1 MTLIKLLATALAF
14 TRRAFAAAPP
24 GYRRRQQAKII
35 FQVLCR
41 PRFARSWFQ
50 LLQRPEFVALCAL
63 RPRLYFKPFR
73 VYQSTRWTPAQRR
86 AALLD
91 CYDFIN
97 SWPLLQASLRG
108 PQLLLIL
115 PATAPLPPVSLE
127 LGYDERYRKEGEVAS
142 ATAQDSGSLPA
153 VRLELGYDERYRKEG
168 ELVLSLMVEG
178 APLAAA
184 AFSFG
189 REGERWLLR
198 IGCIQGS
205 RNRTEIAKALQKS
218 WHGLRPAALLVH
230 CPGELALAYGC
241 RELQGVSA
249 AIQAHRAKHFIHLH
263 CHHRIHF
270 DYDRFWQEQ
279 EGVLGADGWFS
290 LPLPRPPRDLSTVKS
305 QKRSLHRQRQRL
317 LAELS
322 AQLQQ
327 RLGAS

>member
-24 GYRRRQQAKII
+24 GYRRRQQAKIL

-97 SWPLLQASLRG
+97 RWPLLQASLRG
-108 PQLLLIL
+108 PQLLLTL
-115 PATAPLPPVSLE
+115 P
-127 LGYDERYRKEGEVAS
+127 

-178 APLAAA
+178 ATLAAA

-189 REGERWLLR
+189 RAGERWLLR

-230 CPGELALAYGC
+230 CLGELALAYGC

-322 AQLQQ
+322 AQLRR

>member
-14 TRRAFAAAPP
+14 TRRAFVAAPP

-97 SWPLLQASLRG
+97 RWPLLQASLRG
-108 PQLLLIL
+108 PQLLLTL
-115 PATAPLPPVSLE
+115 P
-127 LGYDERYRKEGEVAS
+127 

-189 REGERWLLR
+189 RAGERWLLR

-230 CPGELALAYGC
+230 CLGELALAYGC

-279 EGVLGADGWFS
+279 EGVRGADGWFS

-322 AQLQQ
+322 AQLRR

>member
-97 SWPLLQASLRG
+97 RWPLLQASLRG
-108 PQLLLIL
+108 PQLLLTL
-115 PATAPLPPVSLE
+115 P
-127 LGYDERYRKEGEVAS
+127 

-230 CPGELALAYGC
+230 CLGELALAYGC

-279 EGVLGADGWFS
+279 EGVRGADGWFS

-322 AQLQQ
+322 AQLRQ